1 MNSFKNYFAKWD
13 FTRYFRLG
21 LGVLMLIGYFSTKEN
36 LYLVGSLFLS
46 AQAILNF
53 GCPGGACETNSPQK
67 NEKPVMEFE
76 KYEPLKNKENV

>member
-21 LGVLMLIGYFSTKEN
+21 LGVLMLIGYFSTNEN

-53 GCPGGACETNSPQK
+53 GCMGGACATNVPQK

-76 KYEPLKNKENV
+76 KYEPVKSKENV